1 MEWQRALESPT
12 AFLAEQARA
21 ADLVVFK
28 RRKIQSDYFH
38 YLDSDEAILRMGPTL
53 SVPEGVTKL
62 SADRVVVGWKDTRE
76 ARRAVRDA
84 LPFLI
89 RASKVTI
96 AEICASDEQDV
107 AARAM
112 SRATLNGT
120 ASIASSRFAS
130 TPRSQTQ
137 STSSGWRGP
146 KAPILS
152 LRVAM
157 RTVNW
162 VNGCSVA

>member
-38 YLDSDEAILRMGPTL
+38 YLDSDEAILRMDPTL

-120 ASIASSRFAS
+120 GQLPVRGSRPHRGARRRV
-130 TPRSQTQ
+130 PHQAGEDRRRRSYRYGWLCAQ
-137 STSSGWRGP
+137 STG
-146 KAPILS
+146 
-152 LRVAM
+152 
-157 RTVNW
+157 
-162 VNGCSVA
+162 